1 MAGKPAERDG
11 VEAQRNLSNRR
22 AWPAFQTLLKGA
34 VQGGQHQTTGLGRS
48 EVSADLDD
56 DSLGGPEG
64 LEAGGEGWGE
74 READRWNSE
83 VAFYWEGQ
91 QRSETLV
98 RPVWRAQRGQG
109 RVNVPQGR
117 LGIDDAGQKGRLCKD
132 TVLLIIWD
140 IHIYLFK
147 CVIYIYTHTHTAQ
160 FVRISAP
167 QPGTEALQ
175 ALGSE
180 SRVPTTGP
188 LGNSLYAFIYIVY
201 FT

>member
-1 MAGKPAERDG
+1 M
-11 VEAQRNLSNRR
+11 
-22 AWPAFQTLLKGA
+22 
-34 VQGGQHQTTGLGRS
+34 
-48 EVSADLDD
+48 
-56 DSLGGPEG
+56 
-64 LEAGGEGWGE
+64 
-74 READRWNSE
+74 
-83 VAFYWEGQ
+83 
-91 QRSETLV
+91 
-98 RPVWRAQRGQG
+98 RAQRGQG

-188 LGNSLYAFIYIVY
+188 LGNSLYPTGLAPYIPTNLGPLRPTERFHDATDEFKCRLFLVRPVQGHICLG
-201 FT
+201 TRWEGLGLEW